1 MQFGKNQKVELIK
14 EVPLFGGL
22 SKSQLGSIAQ
32 LADEVDVPTGKELIA
47 EGDRGRQFFVLVEG
61 TADVRRRGRKI
72 NRMNNGDF
80 FGEIALVSDRPTTAS
95 VTATEPS
102 RLLVIT
108 ASGFRRL
115 LRDSPDVQL
124 KVLLALAERV
134 PDN

>member
-32 LADEVDVPTGKELIA
+32 LADEVSVPARKELIA

>member
-1 MQFGKNQKVELIK
+1 VQFGKNQKVELIK

-80 FGEIALVSDRPTTAS
+80 FGAIALVSDRPTTAS

>member
-72 NRMNNGDF
+72 NRMNKGDF

-115 LRDSPDVQL
+115 LRDSPDVQH